1 MTITEQRPAG
11 RSASPPVRR
20 VRLAGLL
27 AGLLALAAFLGAAEL
42 VGALV
47 GPSSTPAIAIGQT
60 AIDAVPVELKEFAI
74 RTFGDNDKIV
84 LLAGIFATLAVLAA
98 LAGLAATRR
107 LVFGLLP
114 VGLLAVVAAVAA
126 VSRPTGR
133 LVDALPSV
141 LGGLAAAGALYL
153 LRVRRTTARSAGA
166 PVVPPNPAHGAAG
179 SELSRRT
186 LITYGL
192 AIAGAAA
199 AAGVSGRTFLARS
212 GQALASRMAIV
223 LPAVASKAPAAVGD
237 PQVDVEGAV
246 RFFTPNDV
254 FYRVDTALTVPQIDA
269 ASWSLRIHGMVD
281 RPVTLSLADLLDEPL
296 VERDITLTCVSNEVG
311 GPYVGNARWTGVLL
325 GPLLERYGIQSGAT
339 QVLSRSVDGWTCGTP
354 TEAITDGR
362 DAMLAVAMN
371 GEPLPLEHGFPVR
384 MVVPGLYGYVSATKW
399 VTELELTTLDEK
411 AYWITR
417 GYAQQA
423 PIKTSSRIDTP
434 KPLSRVKAGTVPIAG
449 VAWAQRTGIAAVE
462 VSVDG
467 GGWQQARLAGEA
479 GIDTWRQWVFLW
491 EATPGSHRIAVR
503 ATDKDGDTQT
513 ADRVPVFPDGAT
525 GRHELLVTVT

>member
-1 MTITEQRPAG
+1 MITTEQRPVG
-11 RSASPPVRR
+11 RPASQPVRR

-27 AGLLALAAFLGAAEL
+27 SGLLALAAFLGVAEL
-42 VGALV
+42 FGAFV

-98 LAGLAATRR
+98 LAGLAATWGLAYG
-107 LVFGLLP
+107 LVP
-114 VGLLAVVAAVAA
+114 VGLLTVVAAVAA

-133 LVDALPSV
+133 VVDALPSV

-153 LRVRRTTARSAGA
+153 LRVRRSKAGAA
-166 PVVPPNPAHGAAG
+166 PVVPANPAHGPG
-179 SELSRRT
+179 NSELTRRT
-186 LITYGL
+186 LVTYGL
-192 AIAGAAA
+192 VIAGAAA

-223 LPAVASKAPAAVGD
+223 FPAVASKAPAAVGV
-237 PQVDVEGAV
+237 PQAAVEGAV
-246 RFFTPNDV
+246 SFFTPNDD

-269 ASWSLRIHGMVD
+269 DTWSLRIHGMVD
-281 RPVTLSLADLLDEPL
+281 QPVTLSLSDLLAEPL

-325 GPLLERYGIQSGAT
+325 GPLLERLGVQAGAT

-354 TEAITDGR
+354 TAALTDGR
-362 DAMLAVAMN
+362 DAMLAVKMN
-371 GEPLPLEHGFPVR
+371 GEPLPFEHGFPVR

-423 PIKTSSRIDTP
+423 PIKISSRIDTP
-434 KPLSRVKAGTVPIAG
+434 KPLSRVPAGTIPIAG
-449 VAWAQRTGIAAVE
+449 VAWAQGTGIAAVE
-462 VSVDG
+462 VSIDG
-467 GGWQQARLAGEA
+467 GPWQAARLAGEA
-479 GIDTWRQWVFLW
+479 GIDTWRQWVFPW
-491 EATPGSHRIAVR
+491 EAAAGSHRIAVR
-503 ATDKDGDTQT
+503 ATDKDGVTQT
-513 ADRVPVFPDGAT
+513 ADRAPIFPDGAT
-525 GRHELLVTVT
+525 GRHELLVTVA

>member
-1 MTITEQRPAG
+1 MTEQRPVG
-11 RSASPPVRR
+11 RPASPPVRR

-27 AGLLALAAFLGAAEL
+27 SGLLALAGFLGVAEA

-84 LLAGIFATLAVLAA
+84 LLVGIFATLAVLAA
-98 LAGLAATRR
+98 LAGLAATWG
-107 LVFGLLP
+107 LVYGVLP
-114 VGLLAVVAAVAA
+114 VGLLTVVAALAA

-133 LVDALPSV
+133 PVDALPSV

-153 LRVRRTTARSAGA
+153 LRVRRSAA
-166 PVVPPNPAHGAAG
+166 SNAVRQTPVPQNPADGASG

-212 GQALASRMAIV
+212 GQALASRMAFV
-223 LPAVASKAPAAVGD
+223 LPAVASPAPAVVGD
-237 PQVDVEGAV
+237 PQAAGAA
-246 RFFTPNDV
+246 RFYTPNED
-254 FYRVDTALTVPQIDA
+254 FYRVDTALSVPQVDA
-269 ASWSLRIHGMVD
+269 ATWSLRISGMVD
-281 RPVTLSLADLLDEPL
+281 RPVELSFADLLAEPL

-325 GPLLERYGIQSGAT
+325 GPLLERLGVQAGAT

-354 TEAITDGR
+354 TAAITDGR

-371 GEPLPLEHGFPVR
+371 GEPLPFEHGFPVR

-399 VTELELTTLDEK
+399 VTEIELTTMDEK

-423 PIKTSSRIDTP
+423 PIKISSRIDTP
-434 KPLSRVKAGTVPIAG
+434 KPLARVPAGTVPIAG

-467 GGWQQARLAGEA
+467 GPWQPARLAGEA
-479 GIDTWRQWVFLW
+479 GIDTWRQWVFPW
-491 EATPGSHRIAVR
+491 EATPGAHRIAVR
-503 ATDKDGDTQT
+503 AIDKDGLVQT
-513 ADRVPVFPDGAT
+513 EDRVPIFPDGAT
-525 GRHELLVTVT
+525 GRHELLVSVT